1 MDGKRRWLFFSVPAA
16 SFLGDFGLRFYK
28 FSASRSVVSNSSTPW
43 TVAHQAPLS
52 MEFSRPESW
61 SGLPFYVFGCLQ
73 NKCHSFGGGCVLLKM
88 LGLFYTLH
96 ELFSSGLL
104 QHVGVAHTLGTLQA
118 IRCWPCVEDSG
129 WWMVYVTI
137 NESCCFQ
144 DVILPD
150 SHVLCV
156 TGRREGLE
164 WHSQR
169 AASVLR
175 LCASSGLCS
184 WGNSS
189 LRTPVLGRLFSKNPL
204 LFLSEMKKAVLQ
216 KALGALVEMENFKQ
230 S

>member
-1 MDGKRRWLFFSVPAA
+1 M
-16 SFLGDFGLRFYK
+16 
-28 FSASRSVVSNSSTPW
+28 
-43 TVAHQAPLS
+43 
-52 MEFSRPESW
+52 
-61 SGLPFYVFGCLQ
+61 CLQ
-73 NKCHSFGGGCVLLKM
+73 PASQETLGLDFTNLVLAAQWGPTLQPHELSPTRLLCPWNSPGQRTGVGCHFMYSVACKINAILLGRGGCVSLKM

-150 SHVLCV
+150 SQVLCV
-156 TGRREGLE
+156 IGRREGLE

-169 AASVLR
+169 AASVSR